1 MSFLRSLWFNLLS
14 FFGGLF
20 VVAGL
25 FFLINQSGMLT
36 ANVWDAL
43 SNKQT
48 VVSDITLS
56 HTDNQT
62 TASVNRS
69 FTLQEN
75 SFRIEFF
82 YDESWNTSGRS
93 LDSLFSHSFSL
104 QDGVWVIIISPDIRW
119 ISSWDVLF
127 SLMTPNT
134 HEKDIPIIQS
144 ITWYND
150 IESENLSFFYDI
162 NDTHHK

>member
-25 FFLINQSGMLT
+25 FLLVNQSGMLT

-75 SFRIEFF
+75 SF
-82 YDESWNTSGRS
+82 
-93 LDSLFSHSFSL
+93 
-104 QDGVWVIIISPDIRW
+104 IIISPDIRW

-127 SLMTPNT
+127 SLMTPNA

-150 IESENLSFFYDI
+150 IESENLSFSYDI

>member
-25 FFLINQSGMLT
+25 FFLINQSGMIT

-48 VVSDITLS
+48 VVSDIILS
-56 HTDNQT
+56 HIDDQII
-62 TASVNRS
+62 ASVNRS
-69 FTLQEN
+69 FTLQKN
-75 SFRIEFF
+75 SFRIEFL
-82 YDESWNTSGRS
+82 YDESLNTSGRS
-93 LDSLFSHSFSL
+93 LDSSFSHSFSL

-119 ISSWDVLF
+119 TSSWDILF
-127 SLMTPNT
+127 SLMVPHTY
-134 HEKDIPIIQS
+134 EKNIPIIQS
-144 ITWYND
+144 IVWYND
-150 IESENLSFFYDI
+150 TESESLDFSYAI
-162 NDTHHK
+162 NDIHHK

>member
-25 FFLINQSGMLT
+25 FFLVNQSGMLT
-36 ANVWDAL
+36 ANIWDAL
-43 SNKQT
+43 HNTQST
-48 VVSDITLS
+48 TADITLS
-56 HTDNQT
+56 HTDDRI
-62 TASVNRS
+62 TASLNRS
-69 FTLQEN
+69 FTLPKN

-82 YDESWNTSGRS
+82 YDESSNTSGRS
-93 LDSLFSHSFSL
+93 LDSSFSHSFSL
-104 QDGVWVIIISPDIRW
+104 QDGVWIIVISPDIRW

-127 SLMTPNT
+127 SLMTPNA

-150 IESENLSFFYDI
+150 IESENLSFSYNI

>member
-25 FFLINQSGMLT
+25 FLLVNQSGMLT

-48 VVSDITLS
+48 V
-56 HTDNQT
+56 
-62 TASVNRS
+62 VNRS

-93 LDSLFSHSFSL
+93 LDSLFSHSLSL

-127 SLMTPNT
+127 SLMTPNA

-150 IESENLSFFYDI
+150 IESENLSFSYDI